1 MSDDGI
7 VRPCAARGNVCL
19 RQAAK
24 KLGRA
29 VAFAIGAFAAIEACN
44 ASTSNQN
51 ALDESEFT
59 ASIPATIHI
68 DEPQA
73 GITAEAFASR
83 FDCPQ
88 ARSISAMVTA
98 AYQAPLR
105 KNRDYSFAAE

>member
-1 MSDDGI
+1 MSGDGI
-7 VRPCAARGNVCL
+7 VRPCAAAGNVCL

-29 VAFAIGAFAAIEACN
+29 VTFAIGAFAAIEACN
-44 ASTSNQN
+44 ASTIDQD
-51 ALDESEFT
+51 ALDEPEIT

-68 DEPQA
+68 GEPQA
-73 GITAEAFASR
+73 GLTAAAFASR

-88 ARSISAMVTA
+88 AELISATMTA

-105 KNRDYSFAAE
+105 K